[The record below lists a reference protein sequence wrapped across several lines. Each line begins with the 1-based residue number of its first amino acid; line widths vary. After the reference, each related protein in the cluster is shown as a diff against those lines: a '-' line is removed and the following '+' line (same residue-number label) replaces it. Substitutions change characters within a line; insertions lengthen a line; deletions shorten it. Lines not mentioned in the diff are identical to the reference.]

1 MERRIWLIGGAATAV
16 AAAGLW
22 WLSPADKVSS
32 DKPAPAA
39 AVATKTSDF
48 IALKPDQVRALG
60 ISLAAAERAETVPIA
75 VLPARIAPPP
85 NARVAVAAQLAGVVT
100 RVFVVDGQ
108 EVRAGQPLAT
118 VASRDMVSLNADLA
132 RARSRQAIARA
143 DAGRLAQLAREGII
157 APSRA
162 DQAQAVAR
170 QSDVDVGEQARLIAL
185 TGGGHGGGAG
195 YTLVAPISGR
205 VSSMN
210 AETGKALDVG
220 TSPFVIDGGGALQV
234 TAQLPER
241 LIGTVR
247 PGMRVRVG
255 GNGVGT
261 VLAVGGSINPET
273 RSTTVTA
280 SLPAA
285 SGVVAGGAM
294 PVTIDGPAP
303 EGAVSIPARAL
314 VDIDGRMSVFVLAKG
329 GVVIRPVTTIHGAGE
344 HAIVTAGLRVGERVV
359 SSGISELKMLAG
371 AR

>member
-1 MERRIWLIGGAATAV
+1 MERRIWLIGGAAAAI
-16 AAAGLW
+16 AAAGFW
-22 WLSPADKVSS
+22 WLSPADKVS
-32 DKPAPAA
+32 PATPVASVAA
-39 AVATKTSDF
+39 AKPPRDF

-60 ISLAAAERAETVPIA
+60 ISLAVAERAETVPLA

-132 RARSRQAIARA
+132 RARSRQAVARA
-143 DAGRLAQLAREGII
+143 DAARQGQLAREGII

-162 DQAQAVAR
+162 DQAQALAR
-170 QSDVDVGEQARLIAL
+170 QSDVDVGEQVRLIAL
-185 TGGGHGGGAG
+185 AGGAGGGGAG

-205 VSSMN
+205 VSSMS

-220 TSPFVIDGGGALQV
+220 TAPFVIDGGGALQL

-241 LIGTVR
+241 LIGAVR

-255 GNGVGT
+255 DHGVGT
-261 VLAVGGSINPET
+261 VLAVGGAINPET
-273 RSTTVTA
+273 RSTSVTA
-280 SLPAA
+280 SVPPAP
-285 SGVVAGGAM
+285 GVIAGGAM

-303 EGAVSIPARAL
+303 DGAVRIPARAL
-314 VDIDGRMSVFVLAKG
+314 ADIDGRASVFVLAKG
-329 GVVIRPVTTIHGAGE
+329 GVVIRPVTTIHGAGD
-344 HAIVTAGLRVGERVV
+344 HAVITAGLRVGERVV
-359 SSGISELKMLAG
+359 ASGISELKMLAG